1 MLPAPFLAP
10 LDSGASPALHLLLLS
25 LARDRLTQVPQYCD
39 IQFLTTSQ
47 MVDKLWMMFSI
58 LAASMEDR
66 PARRSYAPLLLQVLH
81 HPSSPPSL
89 STLLLQLN
97 LLFLPLLL
105 LLVVLSSLLSA
116 PLLPLFTLPVFFL
129 SFPRPSR
136 SWPGGVGQAA
146 VGPDTHLYRQAARGV
161 AAAVAAAIRTGSL
174 GYITPGSLFLL
185 RHDDRVL
192 WVQVRWRRG

>member
-1 MLPAPFLAP
+1 
-10 LDSGASPALHLLLLS
+10 
-25 LARDRLTQVPQYCD
+25 
-39 IQFLTTSQ
+39 

-66 PARRSYAPLLLQVLH
+66 PARRSYAPLLLQVPH
-81 HPSSPPSL
+81 HLTLNPSSPLPPPSL
-89 STLLLQLN
+89 STSLHQLN

-105 LLVVLSSLLSA
+105 LLVVVSSVLSA

-136 SWPGGVGQAA
+136 SWPGRVGQAA
-146 VGPDTHLYRQAARGV
+146 VVGPDTHIYRQAARGV
-161 AAAVAAAIRTGSL
+161 AAALAAAVRTGSL
-174 GYITPGSLFLL
+174 GHITPGSLFLL

-192 WVQVRWRRG
+192 WVQVRWRPGGGWLG